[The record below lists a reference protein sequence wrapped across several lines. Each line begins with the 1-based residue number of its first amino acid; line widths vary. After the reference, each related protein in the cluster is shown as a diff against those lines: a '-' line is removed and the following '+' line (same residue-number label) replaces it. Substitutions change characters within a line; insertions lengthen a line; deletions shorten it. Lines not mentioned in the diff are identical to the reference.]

1 MTIGSHQATVGK
13 SQEHL
18 TPKWIIDR
26 LGPFDLDPCAARI
39 RPWNC
44 AAMNYCADGL
54 SEGWGRSRI
63 WMNPPFDR
71 YQVGKWIQRLA
82 DHGHGTALLH
92 ARTETDWF
100 RPAWERAS
108 ALLFMFQRIKFYR
121 IDGTEQEANSG
132 APVVLLAFGDYDARR
147 LRTSGIPGAL
157 IGPRDIITGLGE
169 AAE

>member
-1 MTIGSHQATVGK
+1 MTIGSHQTTVGK

-18 TPKWIIDR
+18 TPKWIIDT
-26 LGPFDLDPCAARI
+26 LGPFDLDPCAAYL

-44 AAMNYCADGL
+44 ASTNLPAHGLEADWAG
-54 SEGWGRSRI
+54 RI
-63 WMNPPFDR
+63 WLNPPFDR
-71 YQVGKWIQRLA
+71 YQVGRWISKLA

-100 RPAWERAS
+100 RPAWEKAS

-121 IDGTEQEANSG
+121 VDGTEQEANSG
-132 APVVLLAFGDYDARR
+132 APVVLLAFGEYDAHR

-157 IGPRDIITGLGE
+157 IGPREIIAR
-169 AAE
+169 AA